1 MPDVAVSATTLSP
14 FIEVWLA
21 PLDEA
26 SPCGPNLEYE
36 PEFLELMQA
45 TGKPGN
51 QFGAGEPPNWPRV
64 QELAQSLLGRARDL
78 RLAMWWGRASVNLE
92 GFSALP
98 SALALLHGLLDR
110 FWDGLHPLPD
120 ADDADSLARLSVIGG
135 LDKLDSL
142 LGDVRN
148 SSLSS
153 DRRMAGLRARD
164 VEIATGK
171 LVPRADEVS
180 RTPGQISAMLS
191 DAPDVVVA
199 LVAHAGAAAAL
210 LRSMQSLMVDRF
222 PADLVVD
229 LTTIRAI
236 VAGVLSVAPAVAE
249 GEAAAEAGGDQPVQ
263 IAAETVRR
271 PAGVLSIDSRQ
282 DAIRAIE
289 LVCAYLERHE
299 PTNPA
304 QLLLHRAARVIDKN
318 FLQLVKELA
327 PDAMKDI
334 AKIMGIDPA
343 TVTDQN

>member
-1 MPDVAVSATTLSP
+1 MPDVAAAGPALSP

-21 PLDEA
+21 PLDA
-26 SPCGPNLEYE
+26 AAPCGPNLEYE

-64 QELAQSLLGRARDL
+64 LELAQTLLGRARDL

-148 SSLSS
+148 ASLSS

-171 LVPRADEVS
+171 LAPRADEAS
-180 RTPGQISAMLS
+180 RTSGQISAMFS
-191 DAPDVVVA
+191 DAPEVAVA
-199 LVAHAGAAAAL
+199 LAAQANAAAAS
-210 LRSMQSLMVDRF
+210 LRSMQSLMVDRIR
-222 PADLVVD
+222 ADLVVD

-236 VAGVLSVAPAVAE
+236 VAGVLAVVPAVVQSE
-249 GEAAAEAGGDQPVQ
+249 SLAEAGGNQPAQ
-263 IAAETVRR
+263 IAAATMRQ
-271 PAGVLSIDSRQ
+271 PGGVLSIDSRQ

-289 LVCAYLERHE
+289 LVCAYLERNE

-343 TVTDQN
+343 TITDPN